1 MKQILALVNPKS
13 GPDGPHAYI
22 DAVAETWDT
31 PENELYFQF
40 SQSEEDGADKI
51 QRAIDRGVDTVI
63 VIGGDGMVNSI
74 GSQLLHTDVALAVIP
89 AGSGNGFAR
98 HFNIPLEPDEAAE
111 ALLNGR
117 AMCIDVGKIDD
128 RYFLSTCSMAW
139 DGALV
144 ETFEKFPFRGI
155 VPYVLA
161 GAKQLLEYKA
171 QPIQVDIDGKAFT
184 FDHPL
189 VFTVANLSQFGSDV
203 VVAPEAK
210 ADSGEL
216 EFVTVEQKD
225 MPKLITHM
233 QSVTDHTFT
242 DLPYVTNQRFRKMT
256 VRRENNTPIQIDG
269 ESLDIGK
276 EAKIEIVSQALRIIV
291 PKETA

>member
-1 MKQILALVNPKS
+1 MKQILVLVNPKS

-22 DAVAETWDT
+22 DAIADIWDT
-31 PENELYFQF
+31 PVNDICFQF
-40 SQSEEDGADKI
+40 SQSEEDGAEKI
-51 QRAIDRGVDTVI
+51 RRAIERGIDTVI
-63 VIGGDGMVNSI
+63 VVGGDGMVNSI
-74 GSQLLHTDVALAVIP
+74 GSQLLHTDVALAVVP

-98 HFNIPLEPDEAAE
+98 HFNIPLEPKEAAE

-117 AMCIDVGKIDD
+117 TMRIDVGKIED
-128 RYFLSTCSMAW
+128 RYFLATCSMAW

-144 ETFEKFPFRGI
+144 ETFEKFPIRGI

-171 QPIQVDIDGKAFT
+171 QPIQVDIDGKELT
-184 FDHPL
+184 FEHPL
-189 VFTVANLSQFGSDV
+189 VFTIANLSQFGAEV
-203 VVAPEAK
+203 VVAPDAE

-216 EFVTVEQKD
+216 EFVTVEQKN
-225 MPKLITHM
+225 MPKLITHL
-233 QSVTDHTFT
+233 QSLTDHTFT

-269 ESLDIGK
+269 EGLSIGT
-276 EAKIEIVSQALRIIV
+276 EAKIEVV
-291 PKETA
+291 PKALKIVVPG